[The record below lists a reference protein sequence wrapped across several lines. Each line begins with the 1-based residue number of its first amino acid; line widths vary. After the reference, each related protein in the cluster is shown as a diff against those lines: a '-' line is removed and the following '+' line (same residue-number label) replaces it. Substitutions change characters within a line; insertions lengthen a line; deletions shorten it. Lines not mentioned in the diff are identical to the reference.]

1 MNDTTIIII
10 TTLAG
15 ALVGTL
21 AGFAYGRDAG
31 FSKGKAFGWQEGFF
45 FRIETKKAAR
55 DKLGRFRSGTEAGS
69 DARVIHCSRRS

>member
-21 AGFAYGRDAG
+21 VGFAYGRDAG

-45 FRIETKKAAR
+45 YRIETKKAAR
-55 DKLGRFRSGTEAGS
+55 DKLGRFKKRDGGGK
-69 DARVIHCSRRS
+69 

>member
-45 FRIETKKAAR
+45 FRIETKKAAG
-55 DKLGRFRSGTEAGS
+55 DKLGRFKKQDGGGK
-69 DARVIHCSRRS
+69 